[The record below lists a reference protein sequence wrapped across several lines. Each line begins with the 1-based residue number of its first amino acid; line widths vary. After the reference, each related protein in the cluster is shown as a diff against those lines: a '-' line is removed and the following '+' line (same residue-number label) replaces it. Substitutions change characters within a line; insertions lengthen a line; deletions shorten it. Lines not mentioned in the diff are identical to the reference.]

1 MSLDGP
7 QSVEL
12 FISPAALHIHQLK
25 RGALGVR
32 ITTVVNTC
40 KHLATHKNIL
50 ISLHHHITLK
60 PE

>member
-7 QSVEL
+7 QSVVL

-32 ITTVVNTC
+32 ITTVVNAC
-40 KHLATHKNIL
+40 KHITTHKKTTSFHCNI
-50 ISLHHHITLK
+50 T
-60 PE
+60 